1 MTNEVAKNETRPLTI
16 GERFTNMVLRE
27 LQASVGNGVQV
38 TEQQRNLIM
47 GYFIGIDRALATAEA
62 KRLKD
67 AAGRGDWAKRAQET
81 LPYTWNNVS
90 VDSKLAQSI
99 MVYAK
104 LGLDMT
110 IPNHVF
116 AIPYM
121 NGKTGKY
128 DMNFQEGY
136 KGREMKAKKYSL
148 YQIQDITAA
157 LVYATDE
164 FTPYFKDKEHEY
176 DTYELTVTNPFDRG
190 AMVGGYV
197 YIEFEDARQN
207 KLFIMSKAEID
218 KRRDVAKSKTFWEKW
233 YEEMALKTLVNA
245 ACNKKITLDPGKI
258 DADYR
263 LIQTQEGQRMETELE
278 EEISANANREPINVT
293 PPPAAIPQQMQPPAA
308 ISQHTQQTRQSV
320 QEIKTP
326 VEEAILA
333 YSPMGPTVPPDEEI
347 EF

>member
-27 LQASVGNGVQV
+27 LQASVGKGVQV
-38 TEQQRNLIM
+38 TEKQRSLIM

-67 AAGRGDWAKRAQET
+67 ADGRGDWAKRAQET
-81 LPYTWNNVS
+81 LPYNWNNVS

-110 IPNHVF
+110 IPNHLF

-121 NGKTGKY
+121 NNKTGKY

-148 YQIQDITAA
+148 YQIRDITAA
-157 LVYATDE
+157 LVYETDE
-164 FTPYFKDKEHEY
+164 FIPYFKDKEHDF
-176 DTYELTVTNPFDRG
+176 DTYELNIMQPFNRG
-190 AMVGGYV
+190 AMVGGYA
-197 YIEFEDARQN
+197 YIEFEDPRQN

-218 KRRDVAKSKTFWEKW
+218 KRREVAKSKTFWEKW
-233 YEEMALKTLVNA
+233 YEEMALKTIVNA

-263 LIQTQEGQRMETELE
+263 LLQSQEGQRMEAELE
-278 EEISANANREPINVT
+278 EEISTNANREPINVT
-293 PPPAAIPQQMQPPAA
+293 PPPAEIP
-308 ISQHTQQTRQSV
+308 QHTQQSRQTV
-320 QEIKTP
+320 PAEMQAP
-326 VEEAILA
+326 VEEAVPI
-333 YSPMGPTVPPDEEI
+333 MGATVPPDEEI

>member
-1 MTNEVAKNETRPLTI
+1 MANEVTKNEAARPLTI

-27 LQASVGNGVQV
+27 VQASLGDGVKV
-38 TEQQRNLIM
+38 TDQQRSLIM
-47 GYFIGIDRALATAEA
+47 GYFIGIDRALTTAEA

-67 AAGRGDWAKRAQET
+67 AEGRGDWAKRAQET
-81 LPYTWNNVS
+81 LPYSWNNLN
-90 VDSKLAQSI
+90 VDSKLAQSV

-110 IPNHVF
+110 IPNHLF

-121 NGKTGKY
+121 NNKTGKY
-128 DMNFQEGY
+128 DINFQEGY

-148 YQIQDITAA
+148 YEIRDITAA
-157 LVYATDE
+157 LVYETDK
-164 FTPYFKDKEHEY
+164 FMPHFKDKDHES
-176 DTYELTVTNPFDRG
+176 DAYELTITQPFNRG

-197 YIEFEDARQN
+197 YIEFEDPRRN
-207 KLFIMSKAEID
+207 KLFLMSKAEID
-218 KRRDVAKSKTFWEKW
+218 KRRDVAKSKSFWEKW
-233 YEEMALKTLVNA
+233 YEEMALKTIVNA

-263 LIQTQEGQRMETELE
+263 LMQAHEGQGMEAELE

-293 PPPAAIPQQMQPPAA
+293 PPPVAIP
-308 ISQHTQQTRQSV
+308 QHTQQARQSAQQV
-320 QEIKTP
+320 FKTP
-326 VEEAILA
+326 AEDPVPAEA
-333 YSPMGPTVPPDEEI
+333 YPESMGAVIPPDEEI